1 MNEKKVNV
9 FAIPGLA
16 FMPNTYRKLVKESGG
31 KIFLALL
38 IWFIV
43 FHVISCI
50 PVMNGLN
57 DFLEMAKKECPE
69 FDISNG
75 KLSMPEPYK
84 LDRDG
89 SYYEIDETLEDAS
102 AARVEEI
109 LKSGKYDSVM
119 LAGRESASMYSN
131 GRIQVMKYS
140 DIPGFSLSKDSLCN
154 RWLPLI
160 KPFMVAVYVIIAFFA
175 IGVYYL
181 AALILQFVTDLL
193 AKGIYHSVF
202 DFATRFKITLLAK
215 FPVYL
220 VIFIAKQFNLSVSF
234 LVNILCQAAIIA
246 CVLYYYCKKDKNYGI
261 IEQEDGNIG

>member
-9 FAIPGLA
+9 LAIPVLT
-16 FMPNTYRKLVKESGG
+16 FIPNSYRRLVKESGG
-31 KIFLALL
+31 KIFLAFL

-43 FHVISCI
+43 LYVISCI
-50 PVMNGLN
+50 PAVNSLN
-57 DFLEMAKKECPE
+57 DFLEMAKQECPE

-84 LDRDG
+84 VDGDG
-89 SYYEIDETLEDAS
+89 SYFEIDETLEDVS

-109 LKSGKYDSVM
+109 IKTGKYDSVM
-119 LAGRESASMYSN
+119 IAGRETASIYSN

-154 RWLPLI
+154 HWLPLI
-160 KPFMVAVYVIIAFFA
+160 KPFLVAVFVIVAFFA

-193 AKGIYHSVF
+193 AKGIYHTVF
-202 DFATRFKITLLAK
+202 GFGARFQITLLAK
-215 FPVYL
+215 FPVFL
-220 VIFIAKQFNLSVSF
+220 IIFIVKKLNLSVSF
-234 LVNILCQAAIIA
+234 PVNVICQVAAIA
-246 CVLYYYCKKDKNYGI
+246 CVLYFYCKKGQEDKM
-261 IEQEDGNIG
+261 IEQEDGNTF